1 MKHSA
6 KLTIITDDDL
16 DLMIQIAVEKA
27 LIKSINS
34 LEDKLIKHS
43 YLTKAEVIELTGW
56 SDKTIQNLRD
66 HKQIPFT
73 KHGRKILYPTK
84 GIYDF
89 LKLNTVEVS
98 K

>member
-43 YLTKAEVIELTGW
+43 YLTKTEVIELTGW

-66 HKQIPFT
+66 HKQIPYT
-73 KHGRKILYPTK
+73 KHGRKILYPAK

>member
-1 MKHSA
+1 MQNT
-6 KLTIITDDDL
+6 KLTIIADDDL
-16 DLMIQIAVEKA
+16 DRIIQTAVEKA
-27 LIKSINS
+27 IHKSINS

-66 HKQIPFT
+66 HKQIPYT
-73 KHGRKILYPTK
+73 KHGRKILYPAK

-98 K
+98 I

>member
-1 MKHSA
+1 MKNT
-6 KLTIITDDDL
+6 KITIISDDDL
-16 DLMIQIAVEKA
+16 NIVIQTAIEKA

-43 YLTKAEVIELTGW
+43 YLTKAEVLELTGW
-56 SDKTIQNLRD
+56 SNKTIQKLRD

-73 KHGRKILYPTK
+73 KHGRKILYPAR

-89 LKLNTVEVS
+89 LKLNTVEVTI
-98 K
+98 

>member
-1 MKHSA
+1 MKHST

-16 DLMIQIAVEKA
+16 DLMIQIAVDKA
-27 LIKSINS
+27 LVKSINS

-66 HKQIPFT
+66 HKQIPYT
-73 KHGRKILYPTK
+73 KHGRKILYPAK

>member
-1 MKHSA
+1 MKNSR
-6 KLTIITDDDL
+6 LTIISDDDL
-16 DLMIQIAVEKA
+16 NMIIQTAIEKA

-43 YLTKAEVIELTGW
+43 YLTKAEVIELRGW

>member
-1 MKHSA
+1 MRNSR
-6 KLTIITDDDL
+6 LTIISDDDL
-16 DLMIQIAVEKA
+16 NMIIQTAIEKA

-43 YLTKAEVIELTGW
+43 YLTKAEVLELTGW
-56 SDKTIQNLRD
+56 SNKTIQKLRD

-73 KHGRKILYPTK
+73 KHGRKILYPAR

-89 LKLNTVEVS
+89 LKLNTVEVTI
-98 K
+98 

>member
-1 MKHSA
+1 MKNT
-6 KLTIITDDDL
+6 KITIISDDDL
-16 DLMIQIAVEKA
+16 NIVIQTAIEKA

-43 YLTKAEVIELTGW
+43 YLTKAEVLELTGW
-56 SDKTIQNLRD
+56 SNKTIQKLRD

-73 KHGRKILYPTK
+73 KHGRKILYPAK

>member
-1 MKHSA
+1 MKDK
-6 KLTIITDDDL
+6 KLTIITSGDL
-16 DLMIQIAVEKA
+16 NIIIQEAIEKS
-27 LIKSINS
+27 LLNSINS
-34 LEDKLIKHS
+34 LEDKIIKHS

>member
-1 MKHSA
+1 MKNSR
-6 KLTIITDDDL
+6 LTIISDDDL
-16 DLMIQIAVEKA
+16 NRIIQTAIEKA
-27 LIKSINS
+27 LLKSINS

>member
-1 MKHSA
+1 MQNT

-16 DLMIQIAVEKA
+16 NIIIQNAIDKA

-66 HKQIPFT
+66 HKQIPFI
-73 KHGRKILYPTK
+73 KHGRKILYPAK

-98 K
+98 I

>member
-1 MKHSA
+1 MKHST

-73 KHGRKILYPTK
+73 KHGRKILYPAK

-89 LKLNTVEVS
+89 LKLNKVEVS

>member
-1 MKHSA
+1 MPNK
-6 KLTIITDDDL
+6 KLTIISDDDL

-27 LIKSINS
+27 LVKSINS

-66 HKQIPFT
+66 HKQIPYT
-73 KHGRKILYPTK
+73 KHGRKILYPAR
-84 GIYDF
+84 GIYDL
-89 LKLNTVEVS
+89 LKLNTVEVT

>member
-1 MKHSA
+1 MRNSR
-6 KLTIITDDDL
+6 LTIISDDDL
-16 DLMIQIAVEKA
+16 NMIIQTAIDKA

-43 YLTKAEVIELTGW
+43 YLTKAEVLELTGW
-56 SDKTIQNLRD
+56 SNKTIQKLRD

-73 KHGRKILYPTK
+73 KHGRKILYPAR

>member
-1 MKHSA
+1 MPHN
-6 KLTIITDDDL
+6 KLTIISDDDL

-43 YLTKAEVIELTGW
+43 YLTKAELIELTGW

-73 KHGRKILYPTK
+73 KHGRKILYPAR

-98 K
+98 I

>member
-1 MKHSA
+1 MPHK
-6 KLTIITDDDL
+6 KLTIISDDDL

-27 LIKSINS
+27 LVKSINS

-43 YLTKAEVIELTGW
+43 YLTKTEVIELTGW
-56 SDKTIQNLRD
+56 SEKTIQNLRD
-66 HKQIPFT
+66 HKQIPYT
-73 KHGRKILYPTK
+73 KHGRKILYPAK

>member
-1 MKHSA
+1 MPNK
-6 KLTIITDDDL
+6 KLTIFSDDDL

-27 LIKSINS
+27 LVKSINS

-43 YLTKAEVIELTGW
+43 YLNKAEVIELTGW

-66 HKQIPFT
+66 HKQIPYT
-73 KHGRKILYPTK
+73 KHGRKILYPAR

-89 LKLNTVEVS
+89 LKLNTVEVT

>member
-1 MKHSA
+1 MPHK
-6 KLTIITDDDL
+6 KLTIISDDDL

-27 LIKSINS
+27 LLKSINS

-43 YLTKAEVIELTGW
+43 YLTKAEVLELTGW
-56 SDKTIQNLRD
+56 SNKTIQKLRD

-73 KHGRKILYPTK
+73 KHGRKILYPAK